1 MVGQEEAD
9 RVEEGEREEVGT
21 GRERG
26 LWDCSIPAGMGLFSR
41 GTPAVL
47 DRHAEGR

>member
-1 MVGQEEAD
+1 MMVGQEEAD
-9 RVEEGEREEVGT
+9 RVGMGR
-21 GRERG
+21 GREPG
-26 LWDCSIPAGMGLFSR
+26 LWDCSIPTGMGLFSR